1 MNEWPPEFMR
11 RVVDNA
17 PEGIVICEARGPE
30 QPVVYANRC
39 FQELTGYQLDELVGG
54 DLRRLQGRD
63 REQSGRSL
71 LRMALNEGK
80 SARALL
86 RNYRKDGGQ
95 FWNEVLIEP
104 MRDADQR
111 ITHFV
116 GFHRDVGK
124 GHRAVIAA
132 SAPSPPA
139 LVALTDSELPAVAS
153 GVPRYQRED
162 RASGLH
168 SRAYFEELLQ
178 LHWELAL
185 CERRAVTLLMF
196 DINSLGLY
204 NETFGRTGGDACIR
218 RVARVLAASF
228 RRGEDVLARWDG
240 GTFCVLSQGNDLAAT
255 TSYAETVAQRVLE
268 LQIHHPHSRR
278 QRYVSLNTGAA
289 HLVPAPGTHSRV
301 IIAAVTHALLVS
313 RSEHAG
319 RVIVADAN
327 DSAAVTTRNA
337 ALE

>member
-1 MNEWPPEFMR
+1 MSGWSPEFMR
-11 RVVDNA
+11 RVIDNA
-17 PEGIVICEARGPE
+17 PEGIVICEARGLE
-30 QPVVYANRC
+30 QPLVYANRC
-39 FQELTGYQLDELVGG
+39 FQELTGYQLDELMGT
-54 DLRRLQGRD
+54 DLRRLQGSD

-71 LRMALNEGK
+71 LRMALDEGK

-86 RNYRKDGGQ
+86 RNYRKDGTQ

-132 SAPSPPA
+132 SAPPA
-139 LVALTDSELPAVAS
+139 LVAVTDNDAPTAS
-153 GVPRYQRED
+153 AVPRHLRED
-162 RASGLH
+162 RVSGLQ

-178 LHWELAL
+178 QHWELAL

-196 DINSLGLY
+196 DINSLGRY
-204 NETFGRTGGDACIR
+204 NETFGRAGGDACIR

-228 RRGEDVLARWDG
+228 RRGEDLVARWEA
-240 GTFCVLSQGNDLAAT
+240 GTFCVLTQGNDLAAT

-289 HLVPAPGTHSRV
+289 HLVPAAGTHSRV

-313 RSEHAG
+313 RSDQAG
-319 RVIVADAN
+319 RLIVADES
-327 DSAAVTTRNA
+327 DPAAVTARNA
-337 ALE
+337 TLE

>member
-1 MNEWPPEFMR
+1 MIAWPPEFMR
-11 RVVDNA
+11 SVIDSA
-17 PEGIVICEARGPE
+17 PEGIVICEARGTD

-39 FQELTGYQLDELVGG
+39 FQELTGYQLDELLGA

-71 LRMALNEGK
+71 LRMALTEGK
-80 SARALL
+80 SGRALL
-86 RNYRKDGGQ
+86 RNYRKDGAQ

-104 MRDADQR
+104 MRDSEQR

-132 SAPSPPA
+132 SVAPSPGVVVVPENEVP
-139 LVALTDSELPAVAS
+139 VAGA
-153 GVPRYQRED
+153 VPRYQRED
-162 RASGLH
+162 RVSGLH

-178 LHWELAL
+178 QHWELAL
-185 CERRAVTLLMF
+185 SERRAVTLLMF

-204 NETFGRTGGDACIR
+204 NETFGRSGGDACIR

-228 RRGEDVLARWDG
+228 RRGEDILARWDG

-255 TSYAETVAQRVLE
+255 TSYAEIVAQRVLA

-289 HLVPAPGTHSRV
+289 HLVPATGTHSRV
-301 IIAAVTHALLVS
+301 IIAAVTHALQVS

-319 RVIVADAN
+319 RLIVADES
-327 DSAAVTTRNA
+327 DPDAVTARLGT
-337 ALE
+337 LE